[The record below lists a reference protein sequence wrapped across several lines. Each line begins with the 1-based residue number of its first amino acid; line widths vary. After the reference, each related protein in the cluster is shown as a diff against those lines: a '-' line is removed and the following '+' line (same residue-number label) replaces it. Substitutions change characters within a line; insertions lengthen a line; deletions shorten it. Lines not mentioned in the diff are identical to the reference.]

1 MARQGFQAF
10 ADSVKSGIYEPSRS
24 NLYEVRIPLPQCI
37 WMNEPMMRSKQTK
50 LAMGIDMLADV
61 VTVPGRRVT
70 TQQVKDVGQQRNY
83 ATGQVSNQFSAE
95 FIITKDMMHQEYFD
109 RWMNYTASDAE
120 NRVTIYDE
128 YVTNILISKWELGS
142 NIVWNGITKSGRQ
155 YEQRLNR
162 ATGVWQMFG
171 AFPYDMSAMSFNNG
185 QTDLMKLDI
194 SFYYERYRFDTIGGE
209 GTRFD
214 AGDRHINFFNESANI
229 MGYDVE
235 QKDVSFYGV

>member
-1 MARQGFQAF
+1 MANGFTKFRELVATG
-10 ADSVKSGIYEPSRS
+10 AKEPARS
-24 NLYEVRIPLPQCI
+24 NLYSVRIDLPQALMLNDRI
-37 WMNEPMMRSKQTK
+37 LRSRQRDVWES
-50 LAMGIDMLADV
+50 INYFADD
-61 VTVPGRRVT
+61 VTVPGKRIT
-70 TQQVKDVGQQRNY
+70 TGQIRDVGQQRNF
-83 ATGQVSNQFSAE
+83 ATDTAATDLQVS
-95 FIITKDMMHQEYFD
+95 FIVTKDLIHRELFEK
-109 RWMNYTASDAE
+109 WMQYTASDAE

-171 AFPYDMSAMSFNNG
+171 AFPYDMSAISFNNG

>member
-1 MARQGFQAF
+1 MANGFTKFRELVATG
-10 ADSVKSGIYEPSRS
+10 AKEPARS
-24 NLYEVRIPLPQCI
+24 NLYSVRIDLPQALMLNDRI
-37 WMNEPMMRSKQTK
+37 LRSRQRDVWES
-50 LAMGIDMLADV
+50 INYFADD
-61 VTVPGRRVT
+61 VTVPGKRIT
-70 TQQVKDVGQQRNY
+70 TGQIRDVGQQRNF
-83 ATGQVSNQFSAE
+83 ATDTAATDLQVS
-95 FIITKDMMHQEYFD
+95 FIVTKDLIHRELFEK
-109 RWMNYTASDAE
+109 WMQYTASDAE

-235 QKDVSFYGV
+235 QKDVARYGV

>member
-1 MARQGFQAF
+1 MANGFTKFRELVATG
-10 ADSVKSGIYEPSRS
+10 AKEPARS
-24 NLYEVRIPLPQCI
+24 NLYSVRIDLPQALMLNDRI
-37 WMNEPMMRSKQTK
+37 LRSRQRDVWES
-50 LAMGIDMLADV
+50 INYFADD
-61 VTVPGRRVT
+61 VTVPGKRIT
-70 TQQVKDVGQQRNY
+70 TGQIRDVGQQRNF
-83 ATGQVSNQFSAE
+83 ATDTAATDLQVS
-95 FIITKDMMHQEYFD
+95 FIVTKDLIHRELFEK
-109 RWMNYTASDAE
+109 WMQYTASDAE

-142 NIVWNGITKSGRQ
+142 NIDWNGITKSGRQ

-235 QKDVSFYGV
+235 QKDVARYGV

>member
-1 MARQGFQAF
+1 MANGFTKFRELVATG
-10 ADSVKSGIYEPSRS
+10 AKEPARS
-24 NLYEVRIPLPQCI
+24 NLYSVRIDLPQALMLNDRI
-37 WMNEPMMRSKQTK
+37 LRSRQRDVWES
-50 LAMGIDMLADV
+50 INYFADD
-61 VTVPGRRVT
+61 VTVPGKRIT
-70 TQQVKDVGQQRNY
+70 TGQIRDVGQQRNF
-83 ATGQVSNQFSAE
+83 ATDTAATDLQVS
-95 FIITKDMMHQEYFD
+95 FIVTKDLIHRELFEK
-109 RWMNYTASDAE
+109 WMQYTASDAE

-194 SFYYERYRFDTIGGE
+194 SFYYERYRFDTIGCV

>member
-1 MARQGFQAF
+1 MANGFTKFRELVATG
-10 ADSVKSGIYEPSRS
+10 AKEPARS
-24 NLYEVRIPLPQCI
+24 NLYSVRIDLPQALMLNDRI
-37 WMNEPMMRSKQTK
+37 LRSRQREVWES
-50 LAMGIDMLADV
+50 INYFADD
-61 VTVPGRRVT
+61 VTVPGKRIT
-70 TQQVKDVGQQRNY
+70 TGQITDVGQQRNF
-83 ATGQVSNQFSAE
+83 ATDTAATDLQVS
-95 FIITKDMMHQEYFD
+95 FIVTKDLIHRELFEK
-109 RWMNYTASDAE
+109 WMQYTASDAE

-142 NIVWNGITKSGRQ
+142 NIVWNGITQSGKQ

-171 AFPYDMSAMSFNNG
+171 AFPYDMSAISFNNG

>member
-1 MARQGFQAF
+1 MANGFTKFRELVATG
-10 ADSVKSGIYEPSRS
+10 AKEPARS
-24 NLYEVRIPLPQCI
+24 NLYSVRIDLPQALMLNDRI
-37 WMNEPMMRSKQTK
+37 LRSRQRDVWES
-50 LAMGIDMLADV
+50 INYFADD
-61 VTVPGRRVT
+61 VTVPGKRIT
-70 TQQVKDVGQQRNY
+70 TGQIRDVGQQRNF
-83 ATGQVSNQFSAE
+83 ATDTAATDLNVS
-95 FIITKDMMHQEYFD
+95 FIVTKDLIHRELFEK
-109 RWMNYTASDAE
+109 WMQYTASDAE

>member
-1 MARQGFQAF
+1 MANGFTKFRELVATG
-10 ADSVKSGIYEPSRS
+10 AKEPARS
-24 NLYEVRIPLPQCI
+24 NLYSVRIDLPQALMLNDRI
-37 WMNEPMMRSKQTK
+37 LRSRQRDVWES
-50 LAMGIDMLADV
+50 INYFADD
-61 VTVPGRRVT
+61 VTVPGKRIT
-70 TQQVKDVGQQRNY
+70 TGQIRDVGQQRNF
-83 ATGQVSNQFSAE
+83 ATDTAATDLTVS
-95 FIITKDMMHQEYFD
+95 FIVTKDLIHRELFEK
-109 RWMNYTASDAE
+109 WMQYTASDAE

>member
-1 MARQGFQAF
+1 MANGFTKFRELVATG
-10 ADSVKSGIYEPSRS
+10 AKEPARS
-24 NLYEVRIPLPQCI
+24 NLYSVRIDLPQALMLNDRI
-37 WMNEPMMRSKQTK
+37 LRSRQRDVWES
-50 LAMGIDMLADV
+50 INYFADD
-61 VTVPGRRVT
+61 VTVPGKRIT
-70 TQQVKDVGQQRNY
+70 TGQIRDVGQQRNF
-83 ATGQVSNQFSAE
+83 ATDTAATDLQVS
-95 FIITKDMMHQEYFD
+95 FIVTKDLIHRELFEK
-109 RWMNYTASDAE
+109 WMQYTASDAE